1 MPDLLQEL
9 LQDVTLEPR
18 DPALRS
24 VAELEDAFGMSLSS
38 AVLAYFSA
46 HQTHHL
52 GSSGALYCSDEPCFP
67 AVGSPRGNLFAQ
79 VLRERPELIAA
90 FTGSMVLGSDGG
102 GQGYFVD
109 LSPGGDA
116 VAIYGPGVGELR
128 PLTDSLESFAGL
140 VRLDALWAEYAEAND
155 IDTGAVI
162 DGDREV
168 DLSKPDLTPLAKLL
182 STLQGRL
189 HLPGYDGTEVCSD
202 FDEIVGALAGSPLRL
217 PTPPRFVEAHERAY
231 PLVCMLD
238 HGGLFPLGTYDP
250 PDDWQSSYP
259 DTIYWLWRSY
269 FQEDDERLETTLR
282 RCSDHRARLIRDA
295 GALIASLVQSTDE
308 LPEWNHL
315 RVLRQLVLAPPPRAT
330 EPPPGYEELLAED
343 GNDDSTRARLKEML
357 RGQPTHADAWDN
369 LTFQFYS
376 AAQWPQMQRCAEISA
391 ALRPEHY
398 YPWMQLGVARM
409 TQGHLA
415 ESLPFFDRALCLSS
429 NPNLWLNKAG
439 AWLELGRRD
448 VAVAT
453 LRQLPEHNRADLIA
467 QVDDLAPLAEEVE
480 ATGP

>member
-1 MPDLLQEL
+1 MPDLLQRL
-9 LQDVTLEPR
+9 LDDITLEPR
-18 DPALRS
+18 DPALQS
-24 VAELEDAFGMSLSS
+24 VAKLEEAFGTPLSG
-38 AVLAYFSA
+38 AVRAYFSV
-46 HQTHHL
+46 HETHHL
-52 GSSGALYCSDEPCFP
+52 GSSGALHCRDEPCFP
-67 AVGSPRGNLFAQ
+67 AAGSPRDNLFAQ
-79 VLRERPELIAA
+79 VLRERQDLIAA

-102 GQGYFVD
+102 GQDYFVD
-109 LSPGGDA
+109 LSHGGDA

-140 VRLDALWAEYAEAND
+140 VRLDALFAEYAEANG
-155 IDTGAVI
+155 IDPGDVI
-162 DGDREV
+162 DGDVKV
-168 DLSKPDLTPLAKLL
+168 DLSKPELTPLATLL

-189 HLPGYDGTEVCSD
+189 HLPGYDGTDVCSD
-202 FDEIVGALAGSPLRL
+202 FDEIVGALAGGPLRL
-217 PTPPRFVEAHERAY
+217 PTTPRFVEAHERAY

-238 HGGLFPLGTYDP
+238 HGGLFPLGPDDP
-250 PDDWQSSYP
+250 PDDRQSSYP
-259 DTIYWLWRSY
+259 DTMYWLWRSY
-269 FQEDDERLETTLR
+269 FQEDDERLQTTLR
-282 RCSDHRARLIRDA
+282 RCADHRARLIRDA
-295 GALIASLVQSTDE
+295 GALIASVVESTDE

-315 RVLRQLVLAPPPRAT
+315 RVLRQLVLAPPSRAT

-398 YPWMQLGVARM
+398 YPWMQLGVAQM
-409 TQGHLA
+409 SQGNLVA
-415 ESLPFFDRALCLSS
+415 SLPFFDRAICFSS

-448 VAVAT
+448 LAVAN

-467 QVDDLAPLAEEVE
+467 QVDDLAPLLGEVE
-480 ATGP
+480 GTGR